1 MSMKCMYLL
10 TPLNPHFYIEK
21 LGFVGIYLFFLFLL
35 KTQIVQGFFFAIL
48 GRGSR
53 AFAIGKI
60 SDVNPEFGKFSEY
73 SKLIILPS

>member
-1 MSMKCMYLL
+1 MPNNYTLKYVNNKS
-10 TPLNPHFYIEK
+10 
-21 LGFVGIYLFFLFLL
+21 GIFL
-35 KTQIVQGFFFAIL
+35 AIL

-73 SKLIILPS
+73 SKLIIFPS

>member
-21 LGFVGIYLFFLFLL
+21 LGFAGVYLFFLIFAQNTDCHAGMFL
-35 KTQIVQGFFFAIL
+35 AIL

-53 AFAIGKI
+53 AFVIGKI

-73 SKLIILPS
+73 SKLII